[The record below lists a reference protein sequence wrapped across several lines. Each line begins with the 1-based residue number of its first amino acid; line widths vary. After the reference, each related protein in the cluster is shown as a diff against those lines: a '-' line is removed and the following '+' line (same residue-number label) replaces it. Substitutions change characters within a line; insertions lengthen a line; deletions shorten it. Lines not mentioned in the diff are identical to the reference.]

1 MLVDIVCSYV
11 LKAAYPETYDQVW
24 GIQEQSKRCI
34 NMSVCMCV
42 YIYIYISRKV
52 RKDFLKFSQ
61 FHIKMRFKIND

>member
-34 NMSVCMCV
+34 NMSVCM
-42 YIYIYISRKV
+42 YIYIYIYI
-52 RKDFLKFSQ
+52 FLGRSE
-61 FHIKMRFKIND
+61 KISLNSHSSISK